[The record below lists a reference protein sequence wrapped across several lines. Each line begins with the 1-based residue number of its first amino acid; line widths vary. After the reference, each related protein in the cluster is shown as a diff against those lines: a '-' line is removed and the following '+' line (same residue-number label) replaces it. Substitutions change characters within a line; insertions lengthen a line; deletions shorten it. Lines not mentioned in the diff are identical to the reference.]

1 MCDVL
6 LLKNRTDVLK
16 ASQER
21 GRIMGKESVHN
32 SAEGEILL
40 LSGKSIKQQLID
52 EIMSLTE
59 EELMLIHSLL
69 TASQIL

>member
-1 MCDVL
+1 
-6 LLKNRTDVLK
+6 
-16 ASQER
+16 
-21 GRIMGKESVHN
+21 MGKESVHN